1 MKRRKGLI
9 GKDNTEKQ
17 MISTQR
23 QGRFRA
29 YLQQLVVWHTY
40 HMVQLPRWRHPIVG
54 YILSV
59 LLVGLS
65 LFVGL
70 VETQLL
76 LPMAFPGVLLTLT
89 VLIVALLWGVGPAVF
104 TILLGLLALDYLY
117 VPPFRSLAGY
127 EGSGALQLLTFAL
140 SGVITA
146 LLASQRESVRLRA
159 LVAEGQAMRRA
170 NQLEATF
177 EAMADG
183 VVVYNHQGHVLQTNT
198 ATNHLF
204 GLANLPSKDEA
215 SLRQQLLQATRHD
228 EQGALLSVERSLLA
242 RLFKGKTLSGANTV
256 DVLVRTPDGREVLLN
271 TSGAPIR
278 DEKGTIERAVLIFR
292 DVTERRLLERRTAE
306 ALTALLAMAEVLI
319 QGKDAHDPLAWLNS
333 VGQRLVELTHSVV
346 TSVHVEILAVK
357 PEVDTVRSVA
367 SVGFTPSQEQRWR
380 ERLENNPYLG
390 DHLSDPT
397 LLSRLKE
404 GEVLV
409 LDGMLLP
416 LHTHV
421 LPYYVRAVLVVP
433 ICVDKQLIGILTLD
447 DGSRKHNYTPLEIA
461 QAQTIAKLTALVLGR
476 VRLQQERREA
486 QTNELAM
493 REAKRGMEEFLD
505 LVCHELLTPLT
516 VINGSIQLAEQ
527 KVKRFVHTAETPT
540 DAARQLAPIHTL
552 LERAKSQV
560 RLQDRLIH
568 DLLDV
573 SRTQANTLKF
583 SLQPCNLARI
593 VEEAI
598 ESQHQAAPSRTIR
611 LELPAEDTMP
621 VQADSD
627 RIAQVVTNYLTNA
640 LKYSA
645 PDRPVE
651 VRLKV
656 EGQTAR
662 VTVSD
667 QGPGLSPAEQEHI
680 WERFYRVRGIETQ
693 NELGVSNEGLGIGLY
708 ICRTVIERHHGQVGV
723 QSSLGKGS
731 NFWFTLPLARQD
743 EVDTMR

>member
-1 MKRRKGLI
+1 
-9 GKDNTEKQ
+9 

-23 QGRFRA
+23 QGHFRT
-29 YLQQLVVWHTY
+29 YLQQLVIWHTY
-40 HMVQLPRWRHPIVG
+40 HVGQLPRWRHPLVG

-89 VLIVALLWGVGPAVF
+89 VLIVALMWGVGPAVF
-104 TILLGLLALDYLY
+104 TILLGLLVLDYLY
-117 VPPFRSLAGY
+117 VSPFGSLGKY
-127 EGSGALQLLTFAL
+127 EVSGALQLLTFAL
-140 SGVITA
+140 SGVIAT
-146 LLASQRESVRLRA
+146 LLASQRESARLRA
-159 LVAEGQAMRRA
+159 LVAEGQAITRA
-170 NQLEATF
+170 NQLKATF
-177 EAMADG
+177 EAMSDG
-183 VVVYNHQGHVLQTNT
+183 VVVYDHQGDVLQTNT
-198 ATNHLF
+198 ATDHLF
-204 GLANLPSKDEA
+204 GLACPPSKDEVA
-215 SLRQQLLQATRHD
+215 LRQQLLLQAAQGD
-228 EQGALLSVERSLLA
+228 EQGALLPVERRPLA
-242 RLFKGKTLSGANTV
+242 RLFKGKTLSGANAV

-278 DEKGTIERAVLIFR
+278 DEKGDIERAVLIFR
-292 DVTERRLLERRTAE
+292 DVTERRRLEQRTAE
-306 ALTALLAMAEVLI
+306 ALTALLTMVEVLI
-319 QGKDAHDPLAWLNS
+319 QGLEGDDLQGQETHDPLAWLNS
-333 VGQRLVELTHSVV
+333 VGQWLVELTHGVV
-346 TSVHVEILAVK
+346 TSMHVEILAVK
-357 PEVDTVRSVA
+357 PEEDTVRSVA
-367 SVGFTPSQEQRWR
+367 SVGFTLSEEQRWR

-390 DHLSDPT
+390 DHLSDPI

-416 LHTHV
+416 VHAHV
-421 LPYYVRAVLVVP
+421 LPYYVRVVLLVP
-433 ICVDKQLIGILTLD
+433 ICVDKQLIGILSLD
-447 DGSRKHNYTPLEIA
+447 DGSRKHDYTPHEIA
-461 QAQTIAKLTALVLGR
+461 QAQTIAKLTALILER
-476 VRLQQERREA
+476 ARLQQERREA

-598 ESQHQAAPSRTIR
+598 ENQHQAAPSRTIR

-656 EGQTAR
+656 EGQIAR

-693 NELGVSNEGLGIGLY
+693 NELGASSEGLGIGLY

-731 NFWFTLPLARQD
+731 NFWFTLPLARQN

>member
-1 MKRRKGLI
+1 
-9 GKDNTEKQ
+9 

-29 YLQQLVVWHTY
+29 YLQQLVVWHIY

-65 LFVGL
+65 LFIGL

-89 VLIVALLWGVGPAVF
+89 VLIVALLWGVGPAVL

-117 VPPFRSLAGY
+117 VSPFGSLGEY
-127 EGSGALQLLTFAL
+127 EVSGALQLLTFAL
-140 SGVITA
+140 SGVITT
-146 LLASQRESVRLRA
+146 LLASQRESARLRA

-215 SLRQQLLQATRHD
+215 SLRQQLLLQATQHD
-228 EQGALLSVERSLLA
+228 EQGVLLSVERSLLA
-242 RLFKGKTLSGANTV
+242 RLFKGKTLSGANAV
-256 DVLVRTPDGREVLLN
+256 DVLVCTPDGREVLLN

-292 DVTERRLLERRTAE
+292 DVTERRRLEQSTAG
-306 ALTALLAMAEVLI
+306 ALTALLTLAEMLG
-319 QGKDAHDPLAWLNS
+319 QAEETPGGLNS

-367 SVGFTPSQEQRWR
+367 SIGFTPSQEQRWR
-380 ERLENNPYLG
+380 ERLENTPYLG
-390 DHLSDPT
+390 DHLSDPA

-421 LPYYVRAVLVVP
+421 LPYYVRAVLFVP
-433 ICVDKQLIGILTLD
+433 ICVDRQLIGILSFD
-447 DGSRKHNYTPLEIA
+447 DGSRKHDYTPHEIA

-476 VRLQQERREA
+476 VRLQQERTEA
-486 QTNELAM
+486 RANELAM
-493 REAKRGMEEFLD
+493 REAKRGMEESLS

-516 VINGSIQLAEQ
+516 VINGSIQLAGQ
-527 KVKRFVHTAETPT
+527 KVKRFVYATETPIES
-540 DAARQLAPIHTL
+540 ARQLAPIQTL

-573 SRTQANTLKF
+573 SRIQVDMLKL
-583 SLQPCNLARI
+583 SLRPCNLALI
-593 VEEAI
+593 VQKAI
-598 ESQHQAAPSRTIR
+598 EDQRLVAPSRVI
-611 LELPAEDTMP
+611 LLALPAEDPVP
-621 VQADSD
+621 VQADPD
-627 RIAQVVTNYLTNA
+627 RIMQVMTNYLTNA

-645 PDRPVE
+645 PDQPVE
-651 VRLKV
+651 VRLQV
-656 EGQTAR
+656 EGQTAH
-662 VTVSD
+662 VIVSD
-667 QGPGLSPAEQEHI
+667 QGPGLSLAEQEHI
-680 WERFYRVRGIETQ
+680 WERFYRVRGIEAQ
-693 NELGVSNEGLGIGLY
+693 SESGVSSGGLGIGLY
-708 ICRTVIERHHGQVGV
+708 ICRTVVERHHGQVGV

-731 NFWFTLPLARQD
+731 NFWFTLPLARHVNVKGT
-743 EVDTMR
+743 ECVNFGSE

>member
-1 MKRRKGLI
+1 
-9 GKDNTEKQ
+9 

-40 HMVQLPRWRHPIVG
+40 HIVQLPRWRHPLVG

-59 LLVGLS
+59 ILVGLS

-89 VLIVALLWGVGPAVF
+89 VLIVALLWGVGPAVL

-117 VPPFRSLAGY
+117 VPPFGSLAGY
-127 EGSGALQLLTFAL
+127 EVSGALQLLTFAL
-140 SGVITA
+140 SGAITA

-159 LVAEGQAMRRA
+159 LVAEGRAKRRA

-183 VVVYNHQGHVLQTNT
+183 VVVYNHQGHVLETNT
-198 ATNHLF
+198 ATNQLF
-204 GLANLPSKDEA
+204 GLANLPSEDEA
-215 SLRQQLLQATRHD
+215 SLRQKLLLQATQHD
-228 EQGALLSVERSLLA
+228 EQGALLSVERSLLP

-278 DEKGTIERAVLIFR
+278 DEKGTIERAVLVFR

-306 ALTALLAMAEVLI
+306 ALTALLAIVEVLI
-319 QGKDAHDPLAWLNS
+319 QDKDVHDPLAWLNS
-333 VGQRLVELTHSVV
+333 VGQRLVELTHRVV

-380 ERLENNPYLG
+380 ERLENNPDLG

-421 LPYYVRAVLVVP
+421 LPYYVQAVLVVP
-433 ICVDKQLIGILTLD
+433 ICVDKQLIGILSLD
-447 DGSRKHNYTPLEIA
+447 DGNQKHNYTPLEIA
-461 QAQTIAKLTALVLGR
+461 QAQTIAKLTALVLGH
-476 VRLQQERREA
+476 VRLQQERTEA
-486 QTNELAM
+486 RANELAM
-493 REAKRGMEEFLD
+493 REAKRGRD
-505 LVCHELLTPLT
+505 D
-516 VINGSIQLAEQ
+516 QL
-527 KVKRFVHTAETPT
+527 
-540 DAARQLAPIHTL
+540 
-552 LERAKSQV
+552 
-560 RLQDRLIH
+560 
-568 DLLDV
+568 
-573 SRTQANTLKF
+573 
-583 SLQPCNLARI
+583 
-593 VEEAI
+593 
-598 ESQHQAAPSRTIR
+598 
-611 LELPAEDTMP
+611 
-621 VQADSD
+621 
-627 RIAQVVTNYLTNA
+627 
-640 LKYSA
+640 
-645 PDRPVE
+645 PDQRP
-651 VRLKV
+651 
-656 EGQTAR
+656 
-662 VTVSD
+662 
-667 QGPGLSPAEQEHI
+667 
-680 WERFYRVRGIETQ
+680 
-693 NELGVSNEGLGIGLY
+693 
-708 ICRTVIERHHGQVGV
+708 
-723 QSSLGKGS
+723 
-731 NFWFTLPLARQD
+731 
-743 EVDTMR
+743 

>member
-1 MKRRKGLI
+1 ML
-9 GKDNTEKQ
+9 
-17 MISTQR
+17 STLR
-23 QGRFRA
+23 QVRFRA

-65 LFVGL
+65 LLVGL
-70 VETQLL
+70 VERQLL

-89 VLIVALLWGVGPAVF
+89 VLIVALLWGVGPAVL

-117 VPPFRSLAGY
+117 VPPFGSLAGY

-215 SLRQQLLQATRHD
+215 RLRHQLLLRATQHD

-271 TSGAPIR
+271 TSGAPLR
-278 DEKGTIERAVLIFR
+278 DEKGNTERAVLIFR

-306 ALTALLAMAEVLI
+306 AFTALLAMAEVLI
-319 QGKDAHDPLAWLNS
+319 QAEETPGGLNS

-367 SVGFTPSQEQRWR
+367 SIGFTPSQEQQWR

-390 DHLSDPT
+390 DHLSDPA

-409 LDGMLLP
+409 LDGMVLP

-433 ICVDKQLIGILTLD
+433 ICVDKQLIGILSLD

-476 VRLQQERREA
+476 VRLQQERTEA
-486 QTNELAM
+486 RANELAM
-493 REAKRGMEEFLD
+493 REAKRGMEESLS

-516 VINGSIQLAEQ
+516 VIKGSIQLAGQ
-527 KVKRFVHTAETPT
+527 KVKRFVYATETPIE
-540 DAARQLAPIHTL
+540 AAGQLAPIQAL
-552 LERAKSQV
+552 LKCAKSQV
-560 RLQDRLIH
+560 SLQDRLIH

-573 SRTQANTLKF
+573 SRIQANTLKL
-583 SLQPCNLARI
+583 SLKLCNLAWI
-593 VEEAI
+593 VQEAI
-598 ESQHQAAPSRTIR
+598 EVQRQAAPLRAIR
-611 LELPAEDTMP
+611 LELPGEDP
-621 VQADSD
+621 VLVQADSD
-627 RIAQVVTNYLTNA
+627 RIIQVMSNYLTNA
-640 LKYSA
+640 HKYSA
-645 PDRPVE
+645 PDQPVG
-651 VRLKV
+651 VRLQV
-656 EGQTAR
+656 EGQTAH
-662 VTVSD
+662 VIVSD
-667 QGPGLSPAEQEHI
+667 QGRGLSPAEQEHI
-680 WERFYRVRGIETQ
+680 WERFYRVRGIEAQ
-693 NELGVSNEGLGIGLY
+693 SESGVASGGLGIGLY
-708 ICRTVIERHHGQVGV
+708 ICRTVIEWHHGQVGV

-743 EVDTMR
+743 EVDSMC